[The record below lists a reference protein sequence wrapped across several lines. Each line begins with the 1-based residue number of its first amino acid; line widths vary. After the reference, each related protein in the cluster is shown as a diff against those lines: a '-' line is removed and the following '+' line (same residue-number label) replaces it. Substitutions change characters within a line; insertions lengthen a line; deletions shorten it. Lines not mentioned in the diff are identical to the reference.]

1 MVDAAYRYGK
11 HVGIAFQL
19 IEDALDFE
27 RSAASLGKPALAD
40 LNAGVVCGG
49 KSWGRI
55 AAGHGTNI

>member
-1 MVDAAYRYGK
+1 MGV
-11 HVGIAFQL
+11 AFPL
-19 IEDALDFE
+19 IDDALDFE